1 MEDSPLISRP
11 AIEFV
16 LNQKFKN
23 WVGPVSFILSVLQHT
38 GLSNTLHSSPG
49 E

>member
-16 LNQKFKN
+16 LNQKFKKLG
-23 WVGPVSFILSVLQHT
+23 WSRQLYS
-38 GLSNTLHSSPG
+38 
-49 E
+49 